1 MKGCCAQM
9 RRCHIK
15 TRPSRHPSIAE
26 PMLKNIPAVLSP
38 DLLKTLRAMGHGD
51 EIAIVDGNYPA
62 DAHGRRILR
71 ADGVS
76 ATDLLD
82 AILTVMPLD
91 DFVDC
96 AVFRPAPRGAGASDD
111 QPIFRDFRAI
121 LDKHEGKKAKME
133 RLEAADFYQRVKEC
147 YAVVASSE
155 ARLYGNVVLK
165 KGVIRPK

>member
-1 MKGCCAQM
+1 
-9 RRCHIK
+9 
-15 TRPSRHPSIAE
+15 
-26 PMLKNIPAVLSP
+26 MLKNIPAVLSP

-62 DAHGRRILR
+62 DAHGRLVIR

-96 AVFRPAPRGAGASDD
+96 AAFRPAPRGEGASDD
-111 QPIFRDFRAI
+111 QPVFRDFQAI
-121 LDKHEGKKAKME
+121 LDRHEGKKTKMC
-133 RLEAADFYQRVKEC
+133 RLEAADFYHRVKNC

-155 ARLYGNVVLK
+155 ARLYANVILK
-165 KGVIRPK
+165 KGIVRPK